1 MTEEEELRVA
11 LKKAHEIK
19 TKLDDFI
26 IHLSEVYKRHYA
38 KASSRAVKSR
48 DTLEKA
54 PSPDDYETMS
64 GAKNEGH

>member
-26 IHLSEVYKRHYA
+26 IHLSEVYKKHYA
-38 KASSRAVKSR
+38 KASSRMKAGR
-48 DTLEKA
+48 DTPEKT
-54 PSPDDYETMS
+54 PSADDYETMS
-64 GAKNEGH
+64 KELEKK